1 MNAQEILA
9 ELKPLASDSTKKTL
23 LRHGAK
29 EPFYGVKIEELK
41 KFQKR
46 IKKDHELSL
55 ALYDTGV
62 SDAMYLA
69 GLIADENKI
78 TKKDLQHWL
87 KKAPWHMISE
97 YTVPWIAAESKYGWE
112 LGLEWIESK
121 DESVAS
127 AGWAT
132 LSSLVAIKKDEELK
146 IAELKKLLKLVEK
159 NIHSAPNRVRYTMNG
174 FVISTGGY
182 VKDLTETALQTGKTL
197 GTVMVDFGD
206 TACKLPYAPD
216 YINKMKQKG
225 VIGKKKKMA
234 RC

>member
-1 MNAQEILA
+1 
-9 ELKPLASDSTKKTL
+9 
-23 LRHGAK
+23 
-29 EPFYGVKIEELK
+29 
-41 KFQKR
+41 
-46 IKKDHELSL
+46 
-55 ALYDTGV
+55 
-62 SDAMYLA
+62 
-69 GLIADENKI
+69 
-78 TKKDLQHWL
+78 
-87 KKAPWHMISE
+87 MISE

-112 LGLEWIESK
+112 LGMEWIESK

-132 LSSLVAIKKDEELK
+132 LSSLVAIRKDDELK

-182 VKDLTETALQTGKTL
+182 VKELTETALQTGKNL

-206 TACKLPYAPD
+206 TCCKLPYAPD
-216 YINKMKQKG
+216 YINKMEQKG